1 MNSRNRVNV
10 VIAGGGVAAL
20 EAALA
25 LRELAAEHV
34 DVELLA
40 PEPLFWFRPL
50 APAEP
55 FHLGEARHFEL
66 SRLAIEMG
74 ATYSPGELV
83 SVDPANRVAVTAAGG
98 AVPYSALLLAC
109 GAVPQPAVEGAL
121 TFRGPADTAKLEHVL
136 AEIEAGGVRRLAV
149 AVPPGAAWSLP
160 VYELA
165 LLTSAWADERGIDVE
180 LALVTA
186 EDEPLHAFGQEVSQA
201 VRALLNE
208 RGIAVHTR
216 AHAEAV
222 RAGRLLLAGDGVV
235 PADRV
240 IALPRLRGPRLG
252 GVPQTPEGFV
262 QVDPH
267 GRVSGLAGVFAAGD
281 LTANPVKQ
289 GGLAAQQ
296 ALAAAEAIA
305 AAAGV
310 RLTPRPFRPVLRALL
325 LTGGEPL
332 YLRAVL
338 TPSGAERSEATT
350 DPLWSPPT
358 KISGKYLPEF
368 LTTYSPAGSP

>member
-1 MNSRNRVNV
+1 MDSRNRVNV

-25 LRELAAEHV
+25 LRELAPEHV

-50 APAEP
+50 SPAEP

-74 ATYSPGELV
+74 ATFSPGELV
-83 SVDPANRVAVTAAGG
+83 SVDPARRVAFTSAGG
-98 AVPYSALLLAC
+98 AVPYSMLLLAC

-136 AEIEAGGVRRLAV
+136 AEIEAGDVRRLAC
-149 AVPPGAAWSLP
+149 AVPPGAVWSLP

-165 LLTSAWADERGIDVE
+165 LLTAVWAEEHGIDVE

-186 EDEPLHAFGQEVSQA
+186 EEEPLHAFGREVSRA
-201 VRALLNE
+201 VQTLLDE

-216 AHAEAV
+216 AHPEAA
-222 RAGRLLLAGDGVV
+222 RDGRLLLAGGDAVA
-235 PADRV
+235 ADRV
-240 IALPRLRGPRLG
+240 IALPRLRGPQVG
-252 GVPQTPEGFV
+252 GVPQTSEGFV
-262 QVDPH
+262 PVDPH
-267 GRVSGLAGVFAAGD
+267 GRVSGLPGVFAAGD
-281 LTANPVKQ
+281 LTAYPIKQ

-305 AAAGV
+305 AAAGA
-310 RLTPRPFRPVLRALL
+310 RLTPQPFRPVLRALL
-325 LTGGEPL
+325 LTGREPL

-338 TPSGAERSEATT
+338 AADASAASIATVE
-350 DPLWSPPT
+350 PLWSPPE
-358 KISGKYLPEF
+358 KIVGRYLAPY
-368 LTTYSPAGSP
+368 LARSAGSVA